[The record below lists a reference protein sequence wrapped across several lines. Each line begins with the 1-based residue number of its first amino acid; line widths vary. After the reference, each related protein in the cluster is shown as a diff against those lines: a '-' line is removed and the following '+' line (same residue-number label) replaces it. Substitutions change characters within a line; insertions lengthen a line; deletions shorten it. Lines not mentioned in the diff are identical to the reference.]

1 MTSADWMPSASFA
14 VLHRRSEVLAK
25 IRVFFARKNVLEVE
39 TPILSHAC
47 GTDPQ
52 SSHFVTVLEN
62 PDRSHLYLQTSPEF
76 AMKRLLA
83 AGSGPIYQIC
93 KSFRNGEMGRFHNPE
108 FTLLE
113 WYRVGFDHHA
123 LMDEM
128 DELLREVLICPYAER
143 VTYQTLF
150 LRHVGVDP
158 FQTTEQTLKTQAA
171 SFGISEIQNIDKDGW
186 LDVLMTHCIVP
197 HLGQGGRPTFV
208 YDYPASQ
215 AALAKINLFGVAER
229 FEVYFSGVE
238 LANGFHELQDPL
250 EQRRRFEQEQEQRQK
265 SAFPPAILDERF
277 LESLKQGLPN
287 CAGVALGIDR
297 LIMALLKTNSLAEV
311 MAFPINRA

>member
-1 MTSADWMPSASFA
+1 MSTLDWMPSASFA
-14 VLHRRSEVLAK
+14 ALRHRAEVLAK
-25 IRVFFARKNVLEVE
+25 IRAFFARKNVLEVE

-52 SSHFVTVLEN
+52 TSHFVTILECA
-62 PDRSHLYLQTSPEF
+62 DRNNLYLQTSPEF
-76 AMKRLLA
+76 SMKRLLA
-83 AGSGPIYQIC
+83 AGSGSIYQIC
-93 KSFRNGEMGRFHNPE
+93 KSFRNGEVGHFHNPE

-128 DELLREVLICPYAER
+128 DELLKEVLACLTAER

-158 FQTTEQTLKTQAA
+158 FQITVQKLKIRAA
-171 SFGISEIQNIDKDGW
+171 SFGISEIQNIDKEGW
-186 LDVLMTHCIVP
+186 LDVLMTHCIAP
-197 HLGQGGRPTFV
+197 HLGQGGKPTFV

-215 AALAKINLFGVAER
+215 AALAKINPFGVAER
-229 FEVYFSGVE
+229 FEVYFNGIE
-238 LANGFHELQDPL
+238 LANGFHELQEPL
-250 EQRRRFEQEQEQRQK
+250 EQRKRFEREQEHRQK
-265 SAFPPAILDERF
+265 SGLPSAVLDERF
-277 LESLKQGLPN
+277 LEALKQGLPN

-297 LIMALLKTNSLAEV
+297 LVTALFGVASLAEV
-311 MAFPINRA
+311 MAFPIGRA